1 MTMSDLTTTNTATA
15 PVPVD
20 EVYPHV
26 HPCAHPFPIPS
37 SSVCGCETPVN
48 WRCPN
53 EFTTPRNFEMDDDD
67 GYLEIDDLGNPIGA
81 DIVESDND
89 VGTCLD
95 IISA

>member
-1 MTMSDLTTTNTATA
+1 MVVKHLSIGGVQTN
-15 PVPVD
+15 
-20 EVYPHV
+20 
-26 HPCAHPFPIPS
+26 S
-37 SSVCGCETPVN
+37 QL
-48 WRCPN
+48 
-53 EFTTPRNFEMDDDD
+53 RNFEMDDDD